1 MLDHLR
7 HGLQLHHAMGNVDV
21 RVHRLQHFL
30 GPADVPQLDAP
41 SEVHHDELV
50 AHVSQ
55 DGLLQLAVVAQP
67 ARAAELDED
76 VGAQI
81 ERLGEIA
88 QDVLEGRAHVIA
100 RVLDAHLAS
109 GAGGLG
115 QGQVVH
121 VEHLLAEELER
132 RVVVA
137 VAEERR
143 LGVLVVLR
151 LVLGGFGGLAVGQKR
166 RGVAPLQF
174 HGYRGAHLLDEG
186 LGLTHGHSL
195 PSAGSAGYR
204 RSFPRGSPRRRCR
217 TARQS
222 SGSEWACPGCS
233 A

>member
-7 HGLQLHHAMGNVDV
+7 HGLQLHHAMGNIDV
-21 RVHRLQHFL
+21 RIHRLQHFL
-30 GPADVPQLDAP
+30 GPADIPQLDAP
-41 SEVHHDELV
+41 GEVHHDELV
-50 AHVSQ
+50 AHVPQ

-81 ERLGEIA
+81 ERLGEVA

-100 RVLDAHLAS
+100 RVLDAHLAG

-174 HGYRGAHLLDEG
+174 HGHRGAHLLDEG
-186 LGLTHGHSL
+186 LGLTHGCSL

-204 RSFPRGSPRRRCR
+204 RSFPRGSPRRRCP

>member
-7 HGLQLHHAMGNVDV
+7 HGLQLHHAVRNINV
-21 RVHRLQHFL
+21 RIHRLQHFL
-30 GPADVPQLDAP
+30 GPADIPQLDAP
-41 SEVHHDELV
+41 GEVHHDELV

-67 ARAAELDED
+67 ARAAELDEN
-76 VGAQI
+76 VSAQI

-166 RGVAPLQF
+166 RGVAPLQL
-174 HGYRGAHLLDEG
+174 HGHRGAHLLDEG
-186 LGLTHGHSL
+186 LGLTHGRSL
-195 PSAGSAGYR
+195 PSAGSAECR
-204 RSFPRGSPRRRCR
+204 RSSPRGSPRRRCP